1 MTVQRSDVRLDV
13 TLGDYIQAL
22 YEAFLED
29 LGDEDLAEVATMA
42 VVQQR
47 LVDQRLVLPAR

>member
-1 MTVQRSDVRLDV
+1 MTVQGSDVRFDV
-13 TLGDYIQAL
+13 PLGEYIRAL

-47 LVDQRLVLPAR
+47 LVEQRVVLAPR

>member
-1 MTVQRSDVRLDV
+1 MIVQGSDVRFNV
-13 TLGDYIQAL
+13 PLGDYIQAL

-47 LVDQRLVLPAR
+47 LVEQRMAFAPR